1 MSEIIKLSV
10 HNNQT
15 MCSFTK
21 EMQNFAGALG
31 CSPVRKGVFITTSF
45 FDERAKKKAASV
57 QGKIIRLVDGEELTK
72 LMIKHNLGVQVK
84 TKIEDIYLRISKF
97 VFPNTNQQTKILT
110 FLSLKSL
117 FHKVHSL
124 FLSLFII

>member
-1 MSEIIKLSV
+1 
-10 HNNQT
+10 
-15 MCSFTK
+15 
-21 EMQNFAGALG
+21 MQNFAGALG

-57 QGKIIRLVDGEELTK
+57 QGKIMRLVDGEELTK

-97 VFPNTNQQTKILT
+97 IFPNTNQQTKILT